1 MIIKKIELKNF
12 QVIGE
17 LSADFSGNVYLIKG
31 ENEMGKATLLK
42 AIGAL
47 LTGNRDEVLKLGED
61 KGFAK
66 MIVGDDG
73 NQYEV
78 ELRFTKAN
86 PRGTLTIKDNKGMKS
101 DNVSMLQ
108 RILKYTDFDAVEFSR
123 WSETAEGRRK
133 QIQIIKGLLPD
144 EVRNRIEEID
154 TETETIKRERKE
166 QNAAVK
172 TLATLKQG
180 SEVSDDVI
188 AKYKDKVEIS
198 ELIERQKQAAVMAE
212 KAKGVEERIAQ
223 RSKEIEENPAKI
235 ERAKDA
241 FNAELYQINEDRKRA
256 IEIYQTA
263 ISQCEEREQY
273 AKTRYESSI
282 STLNAEFEKLQET
295 NKQAKEWLANYQANK
310 PDDLTAEL
318 SNAEEHNK
326 MCDKVSKYLE
336 IKERYDKAVGDVE
349 KSETAIAKLADERA
363 ELIRKSK
370 LPIDGLTFSEDG
382 LILNGIP
389 FIAGKVSDSQIMEVA
404 AKLCIASNPT
414 VNVFKI
420 GRGESLGSKRLQ
432 AIVDIASANGFQG
445 FIEQVQRGQNE
456 LLIEEYEEK

>member
-12 QVIGE
+12 QVISE

-31 ENEMGKATLLK
+31 ENEMGKSTLLK

-154 TETETIKRERKE
+154 TETETLKRERKE
-166 QNAAVK
+166 QNATVK

-241 FNAELYQINEDRKRA
+241 FNAELEQINEDRKRA

-263 ISQCEEREQY
+263 ISQCEEREQD
-273 AKTRYESSI
+273 AKTKYESSI
-282 STLNAEFEKLQET
+282 STLNAELEKLQET
-295 NKQAKEWLANYQANK
+295 NKQAKEWLINYQANK

-326 MCDKVSKYLE
+326 MCDEVSKYLD
-336 IKERYDKAVGDVE
+336 IKERYDNAVGDVE